1 MEINKTAIVG
11 AGALGIMYADRIKKF
26 IDGAAGA
33 AGMLGAGSISAGTGD
48 SVSFVMDHARYER
61 HRDDVYTVNGV
72 RVDFDIRSCEDYGAA
87 DLVIVA
93 VKATGLR
100 SSMSDVIAKITDDHT
115 VIISVL
121 NGISSEEILG
131 EMFDKSRIV
140 PCVAAGMDAMRDGT
154 DLKFTQMGKLL
165 IGLADAGQKE
175 ALEEL
180 VRYFERIDMPYS
192 LEEDIMHSMWA
203 KFMLNVGCNQTCMV
217 YGCTYGQLFTEP
229 EINKSFMEAMQE
241 VVAVSEKE
249 GIGLGLSDIDHYINI
264 IKSLDPD
271 GYPSMRQ
278 DAEAHRI
285 SESDMFAGTVIR
297 LAEKHG
303 LDVPRN
309 RWLLEQILEME
320 SKY

>member
-1 MEINKTAIVG
+1 MEIKKTAIVG

-33 AGMLGAGSISAGTGD
+33 AGRADFGGISAGAGD
-48 SVSFVMDHARYER
+48 SVSFVMDNARYER
-61 HRDDVYTVNGV
+61 HKDDVYTVNGA

-100 SSMSDVIAKITDDHT
+100 SAMSDVIAKITDDHT

-165 IGLADAGQKE
+165 IGLADAGQRE
-175 ALEEL
+175 ALDA
-180 VRYFERIDMPYS
+180 VVQYFERIHMPYS
-192 LEEDIMHSMWA
+192 LEDDIMHSMWA

-229 EINKSFMEAMQE
+229 EINRSFMEAMQE
-241 VVAVSEKE
+241 VVKVSEKE
-249 GIGLGLSDIDHYINI
+249 GIGLDQSDIDHYINI

-297 LAEKHG
+297 IAEKHG
-303 LDVPRN
+303 ADVPRN
-309 RWLLEQILEME
+309 RWLLERILEME